1 MPKEFPWFM
10 LSLFMMIL
18 ALYGLVV
25 QHGSSYG
32 INLQLWVQIGS
43 HHEQFSFK
51 GALHSLDT
59 YRGFTCI
66 HVVLVRSGSW
76 EVAGRLDTF
85 AIRPG
90 TGWRQGCHKCQLD
103 KDGRTNL
110 HFMLSQLW
118 RRSKSFM
125 DIMGKAARSV
135 GTSVH
140 VAMQE
145 VGNEICDWCLQFLYC
160 QKLNISFLQS
170 WDLSQRLAQ
179 FSDCC
184 HSWTGN
190 HSSYRWR
197 LVSGKRKLFGNRSL
211 MLLHPAV
218 CQVLG
223 GVAAKYSKCLKL
235 GMLKICSEK
244 VSIE

>member
-1 MPKEFPWFM
+1 MRSKISETCFAMAKEFPWFM

-43 HHEQFSFK
+43 HHEQFFFK

-66 HVVLVRSGSW
+66 HAVLVRSGSW

-103 KDGRTNL
+103 KDGRKNL
-110 HFMLSQLW
+110 HHFMLSQLW

-140 VAMQE
+140 VAMEE
-145 VGNEICDWCLQFLYC
+145 VGNEMCD
-160 QKLNISFLQS
+160 
-170 WDLSQRLAQ
+170 
-179 FSDCC
+179 
-184 HSWTGN
+184 
-190 HSSYRWR
+190 
-197 LVSGKRKLFGNRSL
+197 
-211 MLLHPAV
+211 
-218 CQVLG
+218 
-223 GVAAKYSKCLKL
+223 
-235 GMLKICSEK
+235 
-244 VSIE
+244 